1 MKNNVLRVEGP
12 KDVLA
17 GLVYIAFGGLMI
29 WGALGYRLG
38 TAGDMGPGYFPRV
51 LAVVLMILGL
61 ISLVRGFLV
70 RGEKVAGVA
79 WKPLAMI
86 LGSSLLFGVLL
97 ERAGLAVALA
107 VLVLVS
113 ASASSKY
120 RFDWKALIGLAAF
133 IAFCIIC
140 FVKGL
145 GVPMPILG
153 RWLEPLAPFLPWLR

>member
-1 MKNNVLRVEGP
+1 MRLRVEAQ

-17 GLVYIAFGGLMI
+17 GLIYSAFGGLLF
-29 WGALGYRLG
+29 WGALGYKLG

-51 LAVVLMILGL
+51 LAVILIILGL

-70 RGEKVAGVA
+70 RGEKIERVA
-79 WKPLAMI
+79 WKPLAMV
-86 LGSSLLFGVLL
+86 LGSSVLFGALL

-113 ASASSKY
+113 ASASSKF
-120 RFDWKALIGLAAF
+120 RFDWKALIGLAAL
-133 IAFCIIC
+133 IAFCIVC

-153 RWLEPLAPFLPWLR
+153 RWLEPLAPFVPWLR

>member
-1 MKNNVLRVEGP
+1 MQLRVEGP

-17 GLVYIAFGGLMI
+17 GLIYIAFGGLMFG
-29 WGALGYRLG
+29 GALGYRLG

-51 LAVVLMILGL
+51 LAVILIILGL
-61 ISLVRGFLV
+61 ASLARGFLV
-70 RGEKVAGVA
+70 RGEKLAGVA
-79 WKPLAMI
+79 WRPLALI
-86 LGSSLLFGVLL
+86 LASSVLFGVLL

-113 ASASSKY
+113 ASASKKY
-120 RFDWKALIGLAAF
+120 RFDWTAVLGLVAL
-133 IAFCIIC
+133 IAFCIVI

-153 RWLEPLAPFLPWLR
+153 SWLEPIAPFVPWLR